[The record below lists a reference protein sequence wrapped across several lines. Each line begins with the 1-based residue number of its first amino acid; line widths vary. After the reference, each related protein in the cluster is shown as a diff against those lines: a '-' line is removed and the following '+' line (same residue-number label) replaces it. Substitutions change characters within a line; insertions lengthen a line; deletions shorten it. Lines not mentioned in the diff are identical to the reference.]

1 MVTPMQRY
9 MFDLRGYLV
18 LKGALGKEE
27 VAGCNAVLDELQ
39 DTKDGQ
45 WRGHVHGHSFSGA
58 HEGLNLQQIY
68 EAGPAFERLI
78 DHPSWYDLIT
88 HFIGTDKPNF
98 DAHHGPVFIDEN
110 FASIRGPGQ
119 AIGLHSG
126 ATEGLIRNH
135 YSYVNDRF
143 HCAQVNILVALN
155 DIQQGDGATMVIPG
169 SHKSC
174 VEHPHFHEHRMNK
187 DKVTSVDDVEGA
199 IEVFLDAGDA
209 LLFVDA
215 IMHGSAK
222 RTNDGQ
228 RRMLVYR
235 YGPSWGFF
243 RHPYRPSAELL
254 ERLTP
259 RQRQIVMPHEKVLEP
274 S

>member
-9 MFDLRGYLV
+9 LFDLRGYLT
-18 LKGALGKEE
+18 LERALSQEE
-27 VAGCNAVLDELQ
+27 VAQCNDVLDGLQ
-39 DTKDGQ
+39 DTKQGQ
-45 WRGHVHGHSFSGA
+45 WRGHVHGHAFKGS

-78 DHPSWYDLIT
+78 DHSSWYELIT
-88 HFIGTDKPNF
+88 HFVGTDEPNF
-98 DAHHGPVFIDEN
+98 DAAHGPVFIDEN
-110 FASIRGPGQ
+110 FVNIRGPGE

-135 YSYVNDRF
+135 FSYVNNSF
-143 HCAQVNILVALN
+143 HCAQVNILLALN
-155 DIQQGDGATMVIPG
+155 DIGEGDGATMVIPG

-174 VEHPHFHEHRMNK
+174 VEHPQFHVHSMK
-187 DKVTSVDDVEGA
+187 DDVVTSVDDVEGA
-199 IEVFLDAGDA
+199 IEVYLRAGDA

-222 RTNDGQ
+222 RVNEGQ
-228 RRMLVYR
+228 RRMAVYR

-243 RHPYRPSAELL
+243 RHPYRPSTSLL

-259 RQRQIVMPHEKVLEP
+259 LQRQIVMPHEKVLSP
-274 S
+274 A